1 MTRFESFLKMQD
13 KIKSFIELHVLLIIY
28 SLGGICSKF
37 AGQSKFLSL
46 RFFLFYGMVFL
57 ILAVYAIVWQQILKK
72 LPLVTAYANK
82 AVTVV
87 WGLIWGML
95 IFKEK
100 ITINN
105 IVGAL
110 IIIVGI
116 YMVVKSDE
124 S

>member
-1 MTRFESFLKMQD
+1 MQD